1 MTLERF
7 VVCVLCALGCLVAAP
22 VHAQDLSVQVQPTA
36 VDKRLDPGTSFDG
49 ALTVTNRSGTTQE
62 FSLSV
67 RSVASVDDSGRP
79 QFADDTDDIPAADDI
94 TAWVTLSQGKVTIA
108 PSESAVIGYRIT
120 VPKDASPG
128 GHFGSIF
135 VDREADR
142 NQSTGASVGF
152 KVGSLLSIHVNGDV
166 RESLSFVEFATKKL
180 VHLAPSVAFLLKVE
194 NTGTVLERPR
204 GVIEIQ
210 DMLGA
215 PVANISVNDGGGAA
229 LPNSERLFEVVWN
242 DDGFRIGRYTAIAT
256 LSYGIDS
263 KTSITR
269 SNSFW
274 IIPIKPLSIVFG
286 ILLVAFLILWI
297 VLRLSV
303 KRALAKAGMAQGAG
317 KRTAVATTIQ
327 PSFGARLAKVMVL
340 VLTVLLLCL
349 MILFILM
356 A

>member
-7 VVCVLCALGCLVAAP
+7 VGYILLVLAMLCALPA
-22 VHAQDLSVQVQPTA
+22 HAQDLSVQVQPTT
-36 VDKRLDPGTSFDG
+36 VDKRLDPGSSFDG
-49 ALTVTNRSGTTQE
+49 TLTVTNRSQTTQE

-67 RSVASVDDSGRP
+67 SSVSSVDEAGRP

-94 TAWVTLSQGKVTIA
+94 TAWVTLAQGKVTIA
-108 PSESAVIGYRIT
+108 ANQSAVIGYRVT
-120 VPKDASPG
+120 VPPNASPG

-142 NQSTGASVGF
+142 NQTTGASVGF
-152 KVGSLLSIHVNGDV
+152 KVGSLLAIHVNGDV

-180 VHLAPSVAFLLKVE
+180 VHLTPSVSFLLKVE

-210 DMLGA
+210 DMFGA
-215 PVANISVNDGGGAA
+215 PVANVSVNDGGAAA
-229 LPNSERLFEVVWN
+229 LPNSERLFEASWN
-242 DDGFRIGRYTAIAT
+242 DGGFRIGRYTAIAT
-256 LSYGIDS
+256 LAYGIDS

-269 SNSFW
+269 TNSFW
-274 IIPIKPLSIVFG
+274 IIPVKPLSIVLS
-286 ILLVAFLILWI
+286 ILLVACIALWI

-303 KRALAKAGMAQGAG
+303 KRALAKAGMAQTGG
-317 KRTAVATTIQ
+317 KRAAVAVTIQ
-327 PSFGARLAKVMVL
+327 PSFGARLAKVMVM
-340 VLTVLLLCL
+340 VLTMLLLCL